1 MLLTGAQGTG
11 ARLARLHAGLN
22 VARMAELPEAVVVR
36 AGARAA
42 AMEAETLRRLS
53 RRATS
58 LRAARPRDDSIA
70 ACCALRML

>member
-1 MLLTGAQGTG
+1 
-11 ARLARLHAGLN
+11 
-22 VARMAELPEAVVVR
+22 MAELPEAVVVR

>member
-58 LRAARPRDDSIA
+58 LAQHVPG
-70 ACCALRML
+70 MTV

>member
-1 MLLTGAQGTG
+1 M
-11 ARLARLHAGLN
+11 RLVRLRAGLN

-53 RRATS
+53 RRVRAPC
-58 LRAARPRDDSIA
+58 AARPWDYVTS
-70 ACCALRML
+70 ACCAVRL

>member
-1 MLLTGAQGTG
+1 
-11 ARLARLHAGLN
+11 
-22 VARMAELPEAVVVR
+22 VVVR

-58 LRAARPRDDSIA
+58 LAQHVPG
-70 ACCALRML
+70 MTV